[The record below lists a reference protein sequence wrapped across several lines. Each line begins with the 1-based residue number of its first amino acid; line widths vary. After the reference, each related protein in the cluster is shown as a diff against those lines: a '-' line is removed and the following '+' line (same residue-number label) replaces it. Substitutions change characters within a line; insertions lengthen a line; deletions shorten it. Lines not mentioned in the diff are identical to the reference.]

1 MKHPAK
7 HPEFPVLR
15 RQLRFYCAALLV
27 LGSGAL
33 GLANAQTLPTPTP
46 SLPES
51 SSATAVALAMR
62 NAATALAAAT
72 PAAEQPRLLFAF
84 DDTLR
89 ADWHYTPRSRAGLAL
104 KDMAPAQRAAA
115 RALLEA
121 PLSAS
126 GLATVQDVMALEA
139 VLRELEAGSSL
150 RVPDNYAIAIYGTP
164 AAQAAWGWRLEGHH
178 LSLHFTLDSDQVVS
192 TLPQFMG
199 ANPANSALLPK
210 AVAGGP
216 KAPARPLGAAEDA
229 ARALLASFDAGQRA
243 QAVLSAQ
250 TYGDI
255 VSRNASQASPLEKS
269 GLAHAAM
276 NPNQQ
281 QALLALAAQF
291 AAHVKPALAAARMQ
305 RVRTSALDAVTFA
318 WVGSAQKGQG
328 HYFRIQGEKFLIEY
342 DNSGGNHVHSVWRD
356 FDGDWGRDVLAEHY
370 RRGRP
375 QGSKASNLLR

>member
-1 MKHPAK
+1 
-7 HPEFPVLR
+7 L
-15 RQLRFYCAALLV
+15 
-27 LGSGAL
+27 
-33 GLANAQTLPTPTP
+33 
-46 SLPES
+46 
-51 SSATAVALAMR
+51 ALAMR

-72 PAAEQPRLLFAF
+72 PAADQPRLLLAF

-89 ADWHYTPRSRAGLAL
+89 ADWHYTPRTRSGIAL
-104 KDMAPAQRAAA
+104 KDMNPAQRTAA

-121 PLSAS
+121 PLSAT

-139 VLRELEAGSSL
+139 VLRDLESGSPL
-150 RVPDNYAIAIYGTP
+150 RIPGNYAIAIYGTP
-164 AAQAAWGWRLEGHH
+164 AAQAAWGWRMEGHH

-199 ANPANSALLPK
+199 ANPALVPK

-216 KAPARPLGAAEDA
+216 KAQTRPLGTPEDA
-229 ARALLASFDAGQRA
+229 ARALLASFDAAQRT
-243 QAVLSAQ
+243 QAVLSTQ

-255 VSRNASQASPLEKS
+255 VSSNAKQASPLDKG

-276 NPNQQ
+276 NADQQ
-281 QALLALAAQF
+281 QALLALVGQF
-291 AAHVKPALAAARMQ
+291 AAQVKPALAAARMQ
-305 RVRTSALDAVTFA
+305 RVRTSALDALTFV

-356 FDGDWGRDVLAEHY
+356 FDGDWGRDVLADHY
-370 RRGRP
+370 RRGR
-375 QGSKASNLLR
+375 QTSAVKR